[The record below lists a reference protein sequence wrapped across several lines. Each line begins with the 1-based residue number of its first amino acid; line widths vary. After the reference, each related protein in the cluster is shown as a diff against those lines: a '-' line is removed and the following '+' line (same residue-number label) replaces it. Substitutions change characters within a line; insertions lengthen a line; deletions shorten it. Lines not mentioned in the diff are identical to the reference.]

1 VEYGANMMVKDKNR
15 PKHPMSAYACFV
27 QVIREEHRK
36 KHPNENVIF
45 SEFSKKCAE
54 KWKQMS
60 NEQRRCF
67 EEMAKLDLDRFN
79 REMAHYVPPAGM
91 RRGRRRRRTK
101 DPAMPKRSWSAFFFF
116 CDAFRSK
123 IRNEHPDWKVSD
135 IAKELGRR
143 WEECTDKEKYERHA
157 QNDKLRYEQDMQK
170 YKAGIYVATKRAR
183 VEEDE
188 DIEPSCVT
196 VAPGDSHRQANDTTD
211 GPAHDGVS
219 IEDSTFIL
227 VKAPPGLKIAE
238 FLLDEYTGTAEGLKD
253 KLTSLDTKT
262 TSKHVNLKTAEHVC
276 VSSSFSC
283 TTLSVP
289 SRHATRRKHGGS
301 DTAEM
306 RWSGSN
312 HEPLGGRRSPQV
324 PVNLMSSLNPNWT
337 DFDKYTHLET
347 SQMRDSAGF
356 QTMTVNFDGI
366 AMQKLGLCEN
376 SEH

>member
-1 VEYGANMMVKDKNR
+1 MCVENMMVKDKNR

-79 REMAHYVPPAGM
+79 REMAHYVPPTGM

-157 QNDKLRYEQDMQK
+157 QNDKLRYEQDMQN

-183 VEEDE
+183 VEAEDDVEPGRTAVTPDDSLHPSTNAINEPTHVITEEEEEPEEDE
-188 DIEPSCVT
+188 GEEEEEEDDGDEEPDDDDEEED
-196 VAPGDSHRQANDTTD
+196 GDEDEEHISSEGDPQRLSSTKPIPPPRIVPDNLQ
-211 GPAHDGVS
+211 HD
-219 IEDSTFIL
+219 
-227 VKAPPGLKIAE
+227 
-238 FLLDEYTGTAEGLKD
+238 
-253 KLTSLDTKT
+253 
-262 TSKHVNLKTAEHVC
+262 N
-276 VSSSFSC
+276 
-283 TTLSVP
+283 
-289 SRHATRRKHGGS
+289 
-301 DTAEM
+301 
-306 RWSGSN
+306 
-312 HEPLGGRRSPQV
+312 
-324 PVNLMSSLNPNWT
+324 
-337 DFDKYTHLET
+337 
-347 SQMRDSAGF
+347 
-356 QTMTVNFDGI
+356 
-366 AMQKLGLCEN
+366 
-376 SEH
+376 

>member
-1 VEYGANMMVKDKNR
+1 MMVKDKNR

-196 VAPGDSHRQANDTTD
+196 EGLGNSDSHRQANDTTD
-211 GPAHDGVS
+211 GPAHVVAEEEEPEEDEEEEDEEEEEDG
-219 IEDSTFIL
+219 EDEEEEDD
-227 VKAPPGLKIAE
+227 GGE
-238 FLLDEYTGTAEGLKD
+238 EDE
-253 KLTSLDTKT
+253 
-262 TSKHVNLKTAEHVC
+262 EHVST
-276 VSSSFSC
+276 VGD
-283 TTLSVP
+283 TQRLSNAKPAILPRAAPDELV
-289 SRHATRRKHGGS
+289 
-301 DTAEM
+301 
-306 RWSGSN
+306 
-312 HEPLGGRRSPQV
+312 HE
-324 PVNLMSSLNPNWT
+324 N
-337 DFDKYTHLET
+337 
-347 SQMRDSAGF
+347 
-356 QTMTVNFDGI
+356 
-366 AMQKLGLCEN
+366 
-376 SEH
+376 